1 MNVLYCRDLVLNLY
15 DVYVDEDVYDKLKNV
30 NIRLDSRGYP
40 AFSLDSTQWTVG
52 LYVMGRLKGFVVDHI
67 DGNKFNCQRHN
78 LRRATKSQNALNS
91 IGHKDSKSG
100 YRGVSKYSC
109 AGKWQARLKVGDR
122 SFIRTNIETKEE
134 AALQVNK
141 WIAETGIVAPLNII
155 RK

>member
-1 MNVLYCRDLVLNLY
+1 M
-15 DVYVDEDVYDKLKNV
+15 
-30 NIRLDSRGYP
+30 
-40 AFSLDSTQWTVG
+40 
-52 LYVMGRLKGFVVDHI
+52 
-67 DGNKFNCQRHN
+67 
-78 LRRATKSQNALNS
+78 
-91 IGHKDSKSG
+91 
-100 YRGVSKYSC
+100 SKYSC